1 LDGYIVGGCSGWV
14 SNLLCLSV
22 CDAAAILGGP
32 SASTRVS
39 DGLVDTVSP
48 CSDPKD
54 VTNFLFLWDGEKS
67 GAREYPC
74 ACIRLDVSGEYS
86 IWCRAI
92 QSARNVIHGTFP
104 GSWGSLQDVLRGIS
118 STASSAHAN
127 TCHGSPLV
135 QVVPIHHP
143 RHRATFGRTCCT
155 SLVRW
160 WGACSCIHR

>member
-1 LDGYIVGGCSGWV
+1 MLDGYIVNSCSGWV
-14 SNLLCLSV
+14 SSLLCLSV
-22 CDAAAILGGP
+22 CGAAAILGGP
-32 SASTRVS
+32 RASTRVS

-67 GAREYPC
+67 GEREYPC
-74 ACIRLDVSGEYS
+74 TCMVFVVSIVYGVG
-86 IWCRAI
+86 ATH
-92 QSARNVIHGTFP
+92 SARNVIHCTFP

-143 RHRATFGRTCCT
+143 RHRAAFGRTCCT

-160 WGACSCIHR
+160 WGACSCSHR